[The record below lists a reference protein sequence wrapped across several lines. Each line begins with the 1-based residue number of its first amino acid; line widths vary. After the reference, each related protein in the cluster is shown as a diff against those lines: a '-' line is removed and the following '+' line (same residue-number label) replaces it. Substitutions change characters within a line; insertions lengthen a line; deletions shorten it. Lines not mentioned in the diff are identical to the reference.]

1 MLEPKASEARR
12 VLDLSAR
19 EALLGV
25 EGVRSVTIGR
35 ARPSELTVVGT
46 AGWRSL
52 VAAARATRADLK
64 VKYSTTRRGDGDNT
78 VARGTQS
85 GGLAVSTHCSTAS
98 QAA

>member
-1 MLEPKASEARR
+1 MRGACVLEPKASEARR

-25 EGVRSVTIGR
+25 EGVRCVTIGR
-35 ARPSELTVVGT
+35 ARPSELTSSVPR
-46 AGWRSL
+46 AG
-52 VAAARATRADLK
+52 ARTSR
-64 VKYSTTRRGDGDNT
+64 TRRGDGDNT

-98 QAA
+98 RPS